1 MVIVGLTGGIGSGKS
16 SVAEMFKDEGAY
28 VIDFDYLARVVVEP
42 DTPAWRDIVDYFGQE
57 ILSPD
62 RTLNRSKLAEI
73 VFSDAQSRKALE
85 GFTHPRI
92 FEKRDTLLKDIKT
105 KDPKAIVIIDI
116 PLLFELSL
124 SRKFD
129 KVILV
134 YVSRGV
140 QIQRSIQRGV
150 LTKEEVEKRL
160 KAQIDIE
167 KKKLLS
173 DYIINNEGSLKN
185 ARDQVKKVTHE
196 LKKLVTIQS
205 PSHKPARN
213 PAGGDPKNYP
223 TDSTRGR

>member
-16 SVAEMFKDEGAY
+16 SVAGMFKDEGAY
-28 VIDFDYLARVVVEP
+28 VIDYDYLARVVVEP

-85 GFTHPRI
+85 GFIHPRI
-92 FEKRDTLLKDIKT
+92 FEKQDTVLKDIKT
-105 KDPKAIVIIDI
+105 KDSQAIVIVDV

-124 SRKFD
+124 NKNFG
-129 KVILV
+129 KIILV
-134 YVSRGV
+134 YVSRDV
-140 QIQRSIQRGV
+140 QIERAIKRDA
-150 LTKEEVEKRL
+150 LLKEEVEKRL
-160 KAQIDIE
+160 QAQINIE

-185 ARDQVKKVTHE
+185 TRDQVRKVIHE
-196 LKKLVTIQS
+196 LKKL
-205 PSHKPARN
+205 KKR
-213 PAGGDPKNYP
+213 
-223 TDSTRGR
+223 R

>member
-1 MVIVGLTGGIGSGKS
+1 MIIIGLTGGIGSGKS

-42 DTPAWRDIVDYFGQE
+42 DAPAWRDIVDYFGPE
-57 ILSPD
+57 ILFPD

-92 FEKRDTLLKDIKT
+92 FEKRDTLLKGIEK
-105 KDPKAIVIIDI
+105 KNPNAIVIVDV

-124 SRKFD
+124 NKNFD
-129 KVILV
+129 KIILV
-134 YVSRGV
+134 YVSRDV
-140 QIQRSIQRGV
+140 QIERAIKRNP
-150 LTKEEVEKRL
+150 LLKEEVEKRL
-160 KAQIDIE
+160 KAQINIE

-185 ARDQVKKVTHE
+185 TRDQVRKIIRE
-196 LKKLVTIQS
+196 LKKL
-205 PSHKPARN
+205 KK
-213 PAGGDPKNYP
+213 GDRSNCF
-223 TDSTRGR
+223 

>member
-1 MVIVGLTGGIGSGKS
+1 MIIIGLTGGIGSGKS

-42 DTPAWRDIVDYFGQE
+42 DAPAWRDIVDYFGPE
-57 ILSPD
+57 ILFPD

-73 VFSDAQSRKALE
+73 VFSDAQSRKVLE

-105 KDPKAIVIIDI
+105 KYPNAIVIVDV

-124 SRKFD
+124 NKKFD
-129 KVILV
+129 IIILV
-134 YVSRGV
+134 YVSRDV
-140 QIQRSIQRGV
+140 QIERAIQRGV

-160 KAQIDIE
+160 QVQIPIE

-185 ARDQVKKVTHE
+185 TRDQVRKVILE
-196 LKKLVTIQS
+196 LKKL
-205 PSHKPARN
+205 KKR
-213 PAGGDPKNYP
+213 
-223 TDSTRGR
+223 R

>member
-1 MVIVGLTGGIGSGKS
+1 MVIIGLTGGIGSGKS

-42 DTPAWRDIVDYFGQE
+42 DTPAWRDIVVYFGQE

-92 FEKRDTLLKDIKT
+92 FEKRDTLLKDIKK
-105 KDPKAIVIIDI
+105 KDPKAIVIVDV

-124 SRKFD
+124 NKKFD

-134 YVSRGV
+134 YVSRDV
-140 QIQRSIQRGV
+140 QIKRAVKRSV
-150 LTKEEVEKRL
+150 LAKEEVEKRL
-160 KAQIDIE
+160 KAQINIE
-167 KKKLLS
+167 KKKVLS
-173 DYIINNEGSLKN
+173 DYIINNEGSLKDT
-185 ARDQVKKVTHE
+185 REQVRKVIHE
-196 LKKLVTIQS
+196 LRKLKK
-205 PSHKPARN
+205 R
-213 PAGGDPKNYP
+213 
-223 TDSTRGR
+223 R

>member
-1 MVIVGLTGGIGSGKS
+1 MVIIGLTGGIGSGKS

-42 DTPAWRDIVDYFGQE
+42 DTPAWRDIIDYFGQE

-92 FEKRDTLLKDIKT
+92 FEKKDTLLKDIKT
-105 KDPKAIVIIDI
+105 KDQKAIVIVDV

-124 SRKFD
+124 NKNFD
-129 KVILV
+129 KIILV
-134 YVSRGV
+134 YVSRDI
-140 QIQRSIQRGV
+140 QIERAIKRDA
-150 LTKEEVEKRL
+150 LLREEVEKRL
-160 KAQIDIE
+160 KAQIHIE

-185 ARDQVKKVTHE
+185 TRDQVRKVIQE
-196 LKKLVTIQS
+196 LKTLIK
-205 PSHKPARN
+205 
-213 PAGGDPKNYP
+213 
-223 TDSTRGR
+223 GR

>member
-1 MVIVGLTGGIGSGKS
+1 MVILGLTGGIGSGKS

-28 VIDFDYLARVVVEP
+28 VIDFDYFARVVVEP

-105 KDPKAIVIIDI
+105 KDPKAIVIVDV

-124 SRKFD
+124 NKNFG
-129 KVILV
+129 KIILV
-134 YVSRGV
+134 YVSRDV
-140 QIQRSIQRGV
+140 QIERAIQRGV

-160 KAQIDIE
+160 KAQIPIDE
-167 KKKLLS
+167 KTLLS

-185 ARDQVKKVTHE
+185 TRDQVRKVIRE
-196 LKKLVTIQS
+196 LKQLK
-205 PSHKPARN
+205 K
-213 PAGGDPKNYP
+213 GDRPNC
-223 TDSTRGR
+223 S

>member
-1 MVIVGLTGGIGSGKS
+1 MVIIGLTGGIGSGKS

-92 FEKRDTLLKDIKT
+92 FEKRDTLLKDIKS
-105 KDPKAIVIIDI
+105 KDPNALVIVDV

-124 SRKFD
+124 NKNFD
-129 KVILV
+129 KIILV
-134 YVSRGV
+134 YVSRDI
-140 QIQRSIQRGV
+140 QIERAIKRGA
-150 LTKEEVEKRL
+150 LLQEEVKKRL
-160 KAQIDIE
+160 KAQIHIE

-185 ARDQVKKVTHE
+185 TRDQVRKVIYE
-196 LKKLVTIQS
+196 LKKL
-205 PSHKPARN
+205 KKR
-213 PAGGDPKNYP
+213 
-223 TDSTRGR
+223 R